1 MLLEM
6 KHITKVYGSL
16 YANND
21 IPLTLN
27 KGEILAVVG
36 ENGAGK
42 STLMKI
48 LYGLEQPTSGEIYLN
63 GEKQNFRSPHDAI
76 AKKIGMVQQHF
87 MLLEPCTVA
96 ENIVYGK
103 EPKKGLFFD
112 REGAVKIV
120 EELCDKYGLHIDPR
134 L

>member
-1 MLLEM
+1 M

-16 YANND
+16 YAND
-21 IPLTLN
+21 DVHLTLD

-48 LYGLEQPTSGEIYLN
+48 LYGLEQPTSGEIYIN
-63 GEKQNFRSPHDAI
+63 GELQHFRSPHDASRRRS
-76 AKKIGMVQQHF
+76 GMVQQHF

-96 ENIVYGK
+96 ENIVYGRSP
-103 EPKKGLFFD
+103 EKGLFSTG
-112 REGAVKIV
+112 RPPYISRRSCARSTACTSIRSGW
-120 EELCDKYGLHIDPR
+120 
-134 L
+134 